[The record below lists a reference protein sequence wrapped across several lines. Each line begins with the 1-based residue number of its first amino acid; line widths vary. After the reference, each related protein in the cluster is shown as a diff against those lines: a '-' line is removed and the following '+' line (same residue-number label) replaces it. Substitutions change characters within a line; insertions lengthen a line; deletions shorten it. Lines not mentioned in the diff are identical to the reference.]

1 MNYEPKWRTVLNWS
15 AVIMFFS
22 MPLVLFVMHLIS
34 IERGWQVEERWAEF
48 KGLGFVYQTITA
60 LVFGLAG
67 LNSWDRRPV
76 QSQTRPVQPQTPRSF
91 PPPQISPPIP
101 KQPSK
106 RSD

>member
-1 MNYEPKWRTVLNWS
+1 MNHEPRWRTVLNWS

-76 QSQTRPVQPQTPRSF
+76 QRQTPQTFPQQTL
-91 PPPQISPPIP
+91 PPPISSPIP